1 LVLTSIH
8 RKEWIEHR
16 LQELA
21 QVFAV
26 AVGGFSVLDNHL
38 HLLVRLDPEVAKGWS
53 DEEVVRRWGQL
64 FPPRDNSRQPLPVS
78 NDWIQC
84 RLKDAGWVATARAF
98 AKPEL
103 VHHLIVF
110 PGCAARP
117 WALLC
122 DAFGVGHCDHFG
134 VPVPRVRC
142 ATLGFVVQR
151 FQRGTLRAFRRSS
164 SQGALRDPGF
174 CCATL
179 SAWDIAIISAF
190 QFPGCAARPWALFS
204 AAAEFDREALH
215 SVFDVCSPRPPGQ

>member
-78 NDWIQC
+78 NDWIQW
-84 RLKDAGWVATARAF
+84 RLKDAGWVATARERMQSLSWFMKCLKEPLSRLADG
-98 AKPEL
+98 K
-103 VHHLIVF
+103 IRR
-110 PGCAARP
+110 AARSSRDGSRAWRFSMSYSACP
-117 WALLC
+117 C
-122 DAFGVGHCDHFG
+122 DRS
-134 VPVPRVRC
+134 VPAPPKTRHLQLQRQPRSIPAGAKC
-142 ATLGFVVQR
+142 AT
-151 FQRGTLRAFRRSS
+151 S
-164 SQGALRDPGF
+164 
-174 CCATL
+174 
-179 SAWDIAIISAF
+179 
-190 QFPGCAARPWALFS
+190 LF
-204 AAAEFDREALH
+204 
-215 SVFDVCSPRPPGQ
+215 